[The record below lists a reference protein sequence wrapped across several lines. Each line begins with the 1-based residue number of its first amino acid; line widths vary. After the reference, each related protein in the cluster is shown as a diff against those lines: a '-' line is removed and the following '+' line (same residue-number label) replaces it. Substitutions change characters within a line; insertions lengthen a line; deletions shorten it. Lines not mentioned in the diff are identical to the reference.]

1 VCLEGT
7 LIHRRPVVAVYVR
20 HARNCPQSAKGEL
33 FRGCDCP
40 KWLRYSL
47 AGRQVR
53 KTANTRSWGQAEG
66 AREALQKT
74 LDGAPAGSGPSSS
87 TLSQAADVYLLSK
100 QSQGFGS
107 STSQKVRAQLGAF
120 VAFMASRS
128 KLFAQ
133 DITAQDLAEYRAT
146 WSTWKSGVTRQKANS
161 LLRGFLTAI
170 GRSDL
175 LSALE
180 TIKLSREDKQ
190 RLKPRPFTE
199 DEIARLLAQV
209 PVTFPDAT
217 KAARLTALIR
227 LMVSTGLAIRDAVQL
242 ERAAIVEGW
251 LKIDRQKTGKA
262 VNQRLDAGL
271 VAELQA
277 VTNGNL
283 RYVFWSGT
291 TVADNMTGPW
301 TRDLRQ
307 LMKDTGVYVRGNL
320 AHRFRDTFV
329 DYLLGQGCDMTT
341 IAALLGDSVAV
352 TEKHYADLAS
362 ARMRER
368 LAAVPVRTW

>member
-1 VCLEGT
+1 
-7 LIHRRPVVAVYVR
+7 
-20 HARNCPQSAKGEL
+20 
-33 FRGCDCP
+33 
-40 KWLRYSL
+40 
-47 AGRQVR
+47 
-53 KTANTRSWGQAEG
+53 
-66 AREALQKT
+66 
-74 LDGAPAGSGPSSS
+74 
-87 TLSQAADVYLLSK
+87 
-100 QSQGFGS
+100 
-107 STSQKVRAQLGAF
+107 
-120 VAFMASRS
+120 M
-128 KLFAQ
+128 
-133 DITAQDLAEYRAT
+133 
-146 WSTWKSGVTRQKANS
+146 
-161 LLRGFLTAI
+161 
-170 GRSDL
+170 
-175 LSALE
+175 
-180 TIKLSREDKQ
+180 
-190 RLKPRPFTE
+190 
-199 DEIARLLAQV
+199 
-209 PVTFPDAT
+209 TFPDAV
-217 KAARLTALIR
+217 KASRLTALIR

-242 ERAAIVEGW
+242 ERLAIVDGW
-251 LKIDRQKTGKA
+251 LKIDRQKTGKT

-291 TVADNMTGPW
+291 TVADNMPGPW

-307 LMKDTGVYVRGNL
+307 LMKDAGVYVRGNL